1 MPLAKQKP
9 RVRKTRSPSA
19 SSRVKKRRVSSKG
32 AAADEPS
39 PPPASEGNA
48 APKTEL
54 DAADLEDTDD
64 ESESDGLVDDGSSDD
79 SEDDAPRNRIGNVP
93 LEWYKD
99 EDHVGYDIAGEK
111 VMRTLSTGEID
122 ALLES
127 KDNPDAWRTVKDH
140 KNQREVV
147 LTDTDLEIIR
157 RIRSRMYPSAAT
169 DTTEMVEF
177 DNPEARIHPE
187 RKAHPPKA
195 RFLPSKWER
204 MKVKRLVALLREGK
218 IRPPPPPAPEVFDL
232 WADEPETRRRRAPP
246 PLPAPKM
253 ALPGHAESYNPPP
266 EYLFT
271 EEEKKEWEE
280 TFEEERAI
288 THLPQKY
295 DALRRVPGYKD
306 FIVERFKRCLDLYLV
321 PRALKQRMNVDPESL
336 LPKLPSPKDLRPFP
350 THIAVAYEGHSGM
363 VRAVAVEATGRY
375 LATASSDETLR
386 IWEVATGR
394 PIRSLKFSS
403 SVTAVAWNPRHLL
416 LSVAAEENVFF
427 VDPGLQ
433 LIPKDTPEEAEE
445 LPATVTS
452 MLEFKE
458 AAGVKPVS
466 EGNED
471 EEANEGAKA
480 RAVRWH
486 RVEPDSD
493 HYKVGCRLSIAT
505 DGDVQFLVWHHK
517 GNYCA
522 AVSPKARATS
532 NQCIIHALNQ
542 QKSMR
547 PFAKLR
553 GGQQVQSCAFH
564 PTKHFGCLMVCL
576 KDQNSAEAAHQ
587 WCQVDLIGHGETD
600 TIYAG
605 DLKLHVERILRREK
619 LVPETSFHIRLVF
632 NGKVLR
638 DDAIISGAELLDLQL
653 PKMRVS
659 YMLPEDYDWATAD
672 WLGPEEPSVPHT
684 FRFVGPTQADPE
696 AAEEYE
702 YLEEQDEQN
711 SCAETEELSESDC
724 ESTLPTT
731 PIPGCGHPTGDH
743 VVVGSYDRRVV
754 WWDLDFAKTPYKTL
768 QYHDKAVRCA
778 TFHPGRFPLLAACSD
793 DATVSILHAKV
804 FSDLMQSPMI
814 VPVKRLRD
822 HMVNQ
827 GFGVL
832 ACAWHPHQPWL
843 FTAGSDGRV
852 YLWA

>member
-1 MPLAKQKP
+1 
-9 RVRKTRSPSA
+9 
-19 SSRVKKRRVSSKG
+19 
-32 AAADEPS
+32 AAAEEPS

-64 ESESDGLVDDGSSDD
+64 ESENDGLVDDGSSDD

-433 LIPKDTPEEAEE
+433 LIPKDTPEDAEE
-445 LPATVTS
+445 VPATVTS

-466 EGNED
+466 DGNED
-471 EEANEGAKA
+471 EEAKEGAKA

-486 RVEPDSD
+486 RVLPDSEL
-493 HYKVGCRLSIAT
+493 YKVGCRLSIAT

-564 PTKHFGCLMVCL
+564 PTKPHFLVATMRSVRIYDLQKQTQL
-576 KDQNSAEAAHQ
+576 KQ
-587 WCQVDLIGHGETD
+587 L
-600 TIYAG
+600 
-605 DLKLHVERILRREK
+605 
-619 LVPETSFHIRLVF
+619 
-632 NGKVLR
+632 
-638 DDAIISGAELLDLQL
+638 ISGA
-653 PKMRVS
+653 KWIS
-659 YMLPEDYDWATAD
+659 
-672 WLGPEEPSVPHT
+672 SVT
-684 FRFVGPTQADPE
+684 V
-696 AAEEYE
+696 
-702 YLEEQDEQN
+702 
-711 SCAETEELSESDC
+711 
-724 ESTLPTT
+724 
-731 PIPGCGHPTGDH
+731 HPTGDH